1 MKEKAIFCW
10 SGGKDSTLALYK
22 VLQENTIEVIGL
34 LTTIN
39 KEHKRVS
46 MHGIREELVEE
57 QARQTGIPLIKMYI
71 STDTSNTSYEKAM
84 EEMLLNAKA
93 SGVSKVIFGDIFLED
108 LKKYREDNLK
118 KVGLEAVF
126 PLWKQDTS
134 KLVHEFVELGF
145 KTIICSCDSDLLGEK
160 TVGRIIDKTFINDL
174 PTSVDPCGENGEF
187 HSFAFEGP
195 LFKSPIKFS
204 TGEKILK
211 HYDIKTTDENG
222 STSNYKKGYWFI
234 ELQQYL
240 QPRNS
245 ILS

>member
-93 SGVSKVIFGDIFLED
+93 
-108 LKKYREDNLK
+108 
-118 KVGLEAVF
+118 
-126 PLWKQDTS
+126 
-134 KLVHEFVELGF
+134 
-145 KTIICSCDSDLLGEK
+145 
-160 TVGRIIDKTFINDL
+160 
-174 PTSVDPCGENGEF
+174 
-187 HSFAFEGP
+187 
-195 LFKSPIKFS
+195 
-204 TGEKILK
+204 
-211 HYDIKTTDENG
+211 
-222 STSNYKKGYWFI
+222 
-234 ELQQYL
+234 
-240 QPRNS
+240 
-245 ILS
+245 